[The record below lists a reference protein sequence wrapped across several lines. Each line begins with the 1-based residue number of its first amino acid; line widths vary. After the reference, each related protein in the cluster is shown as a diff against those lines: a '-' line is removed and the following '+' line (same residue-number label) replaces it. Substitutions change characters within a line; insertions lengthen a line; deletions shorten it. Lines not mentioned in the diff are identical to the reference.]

1 MNFKDTNIPSKTILT
16 LLLCIG
22 IRTYVFLHI
31 ICVIPNKSF
40 QVFVIPNTC
49 HIQNLPYPK
58 GKKFA
63 ARGDQICEYELNTPS
78 EIISTLFCEYVLM
91 LSFFSVLGC
100 GISAAAASCSQQ
112 STNSSNKSV
121 NNINNNNNQQVAN
134 GTTTSALV
142 ENHSS
147 RSPTVIRTLASASLA
162 SSASTASPASNIR

>member
-1 MNFKDTNIPSKTILT
+1 M
-16 LLLCIG
+16 
-22 IRTYVFLHI
+22 
-31 ICVIPNKSF
+31 SF

-100 GISAAAASCSQQ
+100 GISAAAASCSQ

>member
-1 MNFKDTNIPSKTILT
+1 
-16 LLLCIG
+16 
-22 IRTYVFLHI
+22 
-31 ICVIPNKSF
+31 
-40 QVFVIPNTC
+40 
-49 HIQNLPYPK
+49 
-58 GKKFA
+58 
-63 ARGDQICEYELNTPS
+63 
-78 EIISTLFCEYVLM
+78 M

-162 SSASTASPASNIR
+162 SSASTASAASAASNIRYFIKGHWQLFGCMVQRLKSSLPERMYLPLRQWGTGNVYLLLLSSWKVNIAVTGLYIRSGPLL